1 MELLLFILCV
11 ILLALLFYRELSFS
25 RERRE
30 FFTRLTTRE
39 QDFLD
44 RLMAKD
50 LPEVKRE
57 QAPPRQP
64 LATSRRQNDQR
75 KVEEARKVDG

>member
-1 MELLLFILCV
+1 MDIIIPIILIAFI
-11 ILLALLFYRELSFS
+11 AYRELAFS
-25 RERRE
+25 RERKD
-30 FFTRLTTRE
+30 FLDRLTKRE

-57 QAPPRQP
+57 QTQPREP
-64 LATSRRQNDQR
+64 VAITRRQNDIR
-75 KVEEARKVDG
+75 LAEMAKKAES

>member
-1 MELLLFILCV
+1 MDI
-11 ILLALLFYRELSFS
+11 IIPIALLAFIICREVSFS
-25 RERRE
+25 RERKE
-30 FFTRLTTRE
+30 LIDRLTKRE

-57 QAPPRQP
+57 QTPPRAP
-64 LATSRRQNDQR
+64 IAITRRQNDIR
-75 KVEEARKVDG
+75 LAKAAKKAEL

>member
-1 MELLLFILCV
+1 MQFIV
-11 ILLALLFYRELSFS
+11 ITVAIFAFTIWREICFS
-25 RERRE
+25 RERRDYLDKL
-30 FFTRLTTRE
+30 TRRE

-57 QAPPRQP
+57 QAPQRDPV
-64 LATSRRQNDQR
+64 AITRRQNDARIAEQAR
-75 KVEEARKVDG
+75 KVEG

>member
-1 MELLLFILCV
+1 MEILIILILFILFTV
-11 ILLALLFYRELSFS
+11 WREICFS
-25 RERRE
+25 RERRDYLE
-30 FFTRLTTRE
+30 RLTKRE

-57 QAPPRQP
+57 QAPPRTP
-64 LATSRRQNDQR
+64 AAITRRQNDARIAEQVR
-75 KVEEARKVDG
+75 KVEG

>member
-1 MELLLFILCV
+1 MDIIIPI
-11 ILLALLFYRELSFS
+11 ILLAFIICREVSSS
-25 RERRE
+25 RERKD
-30 FFTRLTTRE
+30 FLDRLTKRE

-57 QAPPRQP
+57 QAPPRAP
-64 LATSRRQNDQR
+64 VAITRRQNDKR
-75 KVEEARKVDG
+75 LAEAAKKAES